1 MSDLL
6 YNMYKYS
13 YKMDKYFADGN
24 QHRFDKYNYRMAEI
38 KTYKVLINNDT
49 IIELTTPDIEWSMEQ
64 YQRNRLPFKYKI
76 LESYL

>member
-1 MSDLL
+1 
-6 YNMYKYS
+6 
-13 YKMDKYFADGN
+13 
-24 QHRFDKYNYRMAEI
+24 MAEI

-64 YQRNRLPFKYKI
+64 YQRNRLPFTYKI